1 MNENE
6 KLNVIDI
13 LSILSFLIGL
23 ENLNI
28 NATQTDM
35 QNIQAEL
42 NKKTDLLLNEIH
54 SHLEKQDKALEQI
67 AERLNK

>member
-42 NKKTDLLLNEIH
+42 NKKTDLLLQEIH
-54 SHLEKQDKALEQI
+54 GHLEKQDEILKEI
-67 AERLNK
+67 EKRLKQ